1 MGEKTGDGAG
11 KGAAAKAPEL
21 KGQESDDELHEDKVV
36 REILALAKMEGVT
49 SYTASTQAFEVGPG
63 SKPSAGQ
70 ARTIHLRLSALEV
83 LKPFLSDLTI
93 SAPATGRDVVHELST
108 KKGLGRFLRSYRTD
122 HHLPSVLTTLRL
134 EQLTMHFADLRSLL
148 PPSVTTLHFKT
159 CTIIDLNVETTPNG
173 RSFRHVSD
181 SQVLDDQ
188 TLTLDVLATDDGNFP
203 ALARTLFRTVNSQ
216 YEQEADWDEYLH
228 WLASTINDSRNKSKK
243 NQMFKASQLYVIIW
257 RGFMH
262 IGNITARGILPY
274 IIVCCSWNKLLRQ
287 QEVAVAMPSSQN
299 GWYSFL
305 VSLDRVA
312 VKDMATMIG
321 GRFRRGRQTK
331 STLPPKTPT
340 SAEGSTLPPATA
352 TVPSTPP
359 TPAASMPPPA
369 TPPPPA

>member
-243 NQMFKASQLYVIIW
+243 NQMFKASQ
-257 RGFMH
+257 F
-262 IGNITARGILPY
+262 
-274 IIVCCSWNKLLRQ
+274 WNKLLRQ

-352 TVPSTPP
+352 TVPSTPS
-359 TPAASMPPPA
+359 TPAASIPPPA